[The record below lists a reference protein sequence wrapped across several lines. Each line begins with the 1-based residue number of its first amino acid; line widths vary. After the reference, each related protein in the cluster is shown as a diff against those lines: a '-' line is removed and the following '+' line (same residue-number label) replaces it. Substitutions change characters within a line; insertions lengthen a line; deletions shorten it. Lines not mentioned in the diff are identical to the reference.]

1 MKWTDELI
9 AKGVERVMRAL
20 NLNRMP
26 TARECTQVTH
36 SQALAQAILARGG
49 FLVWARFLDLRTKES
64 MVCGES
70 ICDLFARKLLC
81 DEADSLLSFGYDE
94 VVESMEYVVN
104 GNRCLLHAAR
114 TYIQNGYP
122 RYQAFVTSS
131 HFREYDVIYCTPKRV
146 YIIPREVTRGKH
158 IITFGMNYSK
168 WDKWLNAWNLI
179 LEVKGDGKVIFDE

>member
-9 AKGVERVMRAL
+9 AKGVGRVMRTL

-36 SQALAQAILARGG
+36 SQALAQAILAQGG
-49 FLVWARFLDLRTKES
+49 FPMWARLLDLPTKES
-64 MVCGES
+64 IMVCGES

-81 DEADSLLSFGYDE
+81 DEADALISFGCDE
-94 VVESMEYVVN
+94 DVVSMEYVVN

-114 TYIQNGYP
+114 TYVQNGYP
-122 RYQAFVTSS
+122 RYQAFVSSS
-131 HFREYDVIYCTPKRV
+131 HFREYDVIYCTPERV

-179 LEVKGDGKVIFDE
+179 LEVHDDKVIFDE